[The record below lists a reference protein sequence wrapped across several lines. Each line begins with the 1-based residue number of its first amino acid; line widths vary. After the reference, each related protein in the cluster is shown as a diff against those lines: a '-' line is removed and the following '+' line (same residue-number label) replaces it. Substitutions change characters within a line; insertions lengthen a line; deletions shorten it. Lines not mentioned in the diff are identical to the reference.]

1 MRYMC
6 DSVPIWI
13 PDSEFETCYDE
24 FCHQAKVSYI
34 ITLRVLWP
42 CLHYAFFYESASF
55 NQYRSVSQ
63 HFAGILSRTTTKV
76 TSVCILLIYG

>member
-1 MRYMC
+1 MC

-24 FCHQAKVSYI
+24 FCHQASHSMALSPLCSSRCTKDK
-34 ITLRVLWP
+34 
-42 CLHYAFFYESASF
+42 FFYESASF